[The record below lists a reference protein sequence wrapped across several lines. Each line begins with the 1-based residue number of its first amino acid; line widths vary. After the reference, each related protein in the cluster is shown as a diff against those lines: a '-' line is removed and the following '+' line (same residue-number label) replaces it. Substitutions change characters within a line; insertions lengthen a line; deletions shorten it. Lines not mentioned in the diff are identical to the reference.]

1 MKRWHVV
8 LSLLWVVGFGSARG
22 PAQEPAGSPAEIMHI
37 DGAKNPE
44 LIPQWSAWGFA
55 FRVFAGGFRQLP
67 SSMIPHVTSAEHALI
82 LKESDSVQ
90 KIDAACLE
98 RHRKILAA
106 RAGKT
111 LEELDKE
118 VRELNLDCRGETLH
132 ARDRLLATIS
142 PEAQA
147 ALTAYVESTK
157 AGTTFSI
164 ARKDLPRFR
173 EPE

>member
-1 MKRWHVV
+1 M
-8 LSLLWVVGFGSARG
+8 A

-37 DGAKNPE
+37 DGARNPE

-98 RHRKILAA
+98 RHRKILAGQGRKNARRARQGGA
-106 RAGKT
+106 RAEPRLPRGNAARPRSAAGHD
-111 LEELDKE
+111 LAGGPGSADRLRRIDEGRDY
-118 VRELNLDCRGETLH
+118 VLDCQEGSPQVSGTRITPRSVRG
-132 ARDRLLATIS
+132 D
-142 PEAQA
+142 
-147 ALTAYVESTK
+147 V
-157 AGTTFSI
+157 
-164 ARKDLPRFR
+164 
-173 EPE
+173 